1 LEVAPL
7 DVAPVLSEGVWSR
20 RTAILTTATVPLN
33 LPQRV
38 GLPFEGTELLDVGS
52 PFDYATHAL
61 LYCATHL
68 PDPRQP
74 GHQAA
79 VHDELQALITAA
91 GGRTLALFTSRRA
104 MAEAAEELRR
114 RLPLEVLTQDDLP
127 KPALIARFAQEETTC
142 LFATAGLFQGID
154 VPGPTLSLVTIDRL
168 PFPRPDEPLLK
179 ARRQELGP
187 EAFRGIDLPR
197 AATLLAQAG
206 GRLIRTASDRGV
218 FAVFDP
224 RLARAGYRWDIVR
237 ALPPMRRTRHR
248 AEVES
253 FLREITT

>member
-1 LEVAPL
+1 
-7 DVAPVLSEGVWSR
+7 
-20 RTAILTTATVPLN
+20 
-33 LPQRV
+33 
-38 GLPFEGTELLDVGS
+38 
-52 PFDYATHAL
+52 
-61 LYCATHL
+61 
-68 PDPRQP
+68 
-74 GHQAA
+74 
-79 VHDELQALITAA
+79 
-91 GGRTLALFTSRRA
+91 
-104 MAEAAEELRR
+104 MA
-114 RLPLEVLTQDDLP
+114 VLTQDDLP
-127 KPALIARFAQEETTC
+127 KPALITRFAGDETSC

-206 GRLIRTASDRGV
+206 GRLTDRGV
-218 FAVFDP
+218 FAVLDP

-248 AEVES
+248 EEAEA
-253 FLREITT
+253 FLREITS